1 MPSRLIKAKDVVH
14 ARRTALVDT
23 GLTLL
28 PQQEGQRAGPGWHED
43 AAGSEDLIITV
54 GAHATGRGDSFTF
67 RVCAC
72 IQRVCVRVLVHVRT
86 CTRTRSLHECVCS
99 ARAVC
104 ARARACTCVC
114 AYMLYIDDAHRHTQG
129 RLRQI
134 KSCCRC
140 CLGLVI
146 NVSGS
151 SSLPQ
156 RQPNLN
162 STAEK
167 RVGPVGLSS
176 AL

>member
-1 MPSRLIKAKDVVH
+1 MHVYIYIYIYTH
-14 ARRTALVDT
+14 TYIHT
-23 GLTLL
+23 YIHTC
-28 PQQEGQRAGPGWHED
+28 GPGRHED
-43 AAGSEDLIITV
+43 AVGSEDLIITV
-54 GAHATGRGDSFTF
+54 GAHETGRGDSFTF

-86 CTRTRSLHECVCS
+86 CRRTRSLHECVCS
-99 ARAVC
+99 AHAVC
-104 ARARACTCVC
+104 ARARAFTCVLHVC
-114 AYMLYIDDAHRHTQG
+114 AYMLYIDDAHRHTPG
-129 RLRQI
+129 RLRQN
-134 KSCCRC
+134 KSCCMC

>member
-1 MPSRLIKAKDVVH
+1 MCMYRCIDMYIHTYIHRYIDTYMHIYMWSWV
-14 ARRTALVDT
+14 ARGRRRKRGFNHNSWRARDWAWRFIHIQGVCVYTA
-23 GLTLL
+23 
-28 PQQEGQRAGPGWHED
+28 
-43 AAGSEDLIITV
+43 
-54 GAHATGRGDSFTF
+54 

-72 IQRVCVRVLVHVRT
+72 TRARAHVRT
-86 CTRTRSLHECVCS
+86 CTPTRSLHECVCS

-104 ARARACTCVC
+104 ARARAFTCVC
-114 AYMLYIDDAHRHTQG
+114 AYMLYIDDAHRHTPG

-146 NVSGS
+146 NVPGS

-162 STAEK
+162 STAEN